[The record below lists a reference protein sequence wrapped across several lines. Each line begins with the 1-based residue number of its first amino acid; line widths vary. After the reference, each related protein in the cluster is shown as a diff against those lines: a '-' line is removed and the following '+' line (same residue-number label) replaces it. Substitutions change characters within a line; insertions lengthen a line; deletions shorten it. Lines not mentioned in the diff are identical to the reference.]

1 MPKLDLLKS
10 ETFADE
16 ITQIIEDAPLPG
28 LAEEP
33 RCKTTRAAVDTIAK
47 TDIALSPLQKSALWL
62 LAGEL
67 DRSHSISQ
75 SDDSPEGSFWHGI
88 MHRRERDFG
97 NAKYWFRRVRS
108 HPAHIDLAKHIDA
121 HQNELTSKLPLANL
135 RDPESLPAHL
145 VDLCQHAQNGHSEW
159 VEDLQKICWWEWQL
173 LFALSDAA

>member
-10 ETFADE
+10 ELLTGE
-16 ITQIIEDAPLPG
+16 VTQIIEAAPLPG
-28 LAEEP
+28 LAEDP
-33 RCKTTRAAVDTIAK
+33 RCSKTRAAIDALAK
-47 TDIALSPLQKSALWL
+47 ENTDLSPLQKSALWL

-67 DRSHSISQ
+67 DRSHTISQ
-75 SDDSPEGSFWHGI
+75 SDDSSEGSFWHGI

-108 HPAHIDLAKHIDA
+108 HAVHHDLAQHIDS
-121 HQNELTSKLPLANL
+121 HQNNFTSKLPLANL

-145 VDLCQHAQNGHSEW
+145 VDLCQHAQNGHPEW
-159 VEDLQKICWWEWQL
+159 IEDLQQICWWEWQL